1 VAGSTGILLN
11 DEMDDF
17 TIKPGQPNIYGL
29 VQGKANLVGPG
40 KRMLSSMCPVIV
52 TKEGELVGALGSPG
66 GPKIITVVLQ
76 MLLNLID
83 QEMTLDM
90 AINAGRFHHQW
101 IPDSIYYEKDRFSE
115 TVLKKLEQWGYGL
128 VKRDRIGDVQA
139 IWRGDGV
146 WQLSSD
152 PRGNGYPRGY

>member
-1 VAGSTGILLN
+1 KL
-11 DEMDDF
+11 E
-17 TIKPGQPNIYGL
+17 
-29 VQGKANLVGPG
+29 
-40 KRMLSSMCPVIV
+40 
-52 TKEGELVGALGSPG
+52 GALGSPG

-83 QEMTLDM
+83 QEMTLDL

-101 IPDSIYYEKDRFSE
+101 IPDSIYYETGKFSDA
-115 TVLKKLEQWGYGL
+115 VLKKLEQWGYGL

-139 IWRGDGV
+139 IWRGDDV

-152 PRGNGYPRGY
+152 PRGTGYPRGY